1 MDPTAILESAQ
12 AWSPEQKWDVALRL
26 WDEVSESGWQPEA
39 DDELAAELDRR
50 LDAHAAD
57 PGNVRTTLLL
67 AGARISQGDT
77 REALRLIAPLE
88 SHADGATR
96 RGALLLHAEILPVG
110 LARAAYLAT
119 RLDEPWTHDE
129 LVRISDLVRNAGD
142 PALRRAV

>member
-57 PGNVRTTLLL
+57 PGNVRTSEEVWE
-67 AGARISQGDT
+67 RIRS
-77 REALRLIAPLE
+77 LR
-88 SHADGATR
+88 
-96 RGALLLHAEILPVG
+96 
-110 LARAAYLAT
+110 
-119 RLDEPWTHDE
+119 
-129 LVRISDLVRNAGD
+129 
-142 PALRRAV
+142 